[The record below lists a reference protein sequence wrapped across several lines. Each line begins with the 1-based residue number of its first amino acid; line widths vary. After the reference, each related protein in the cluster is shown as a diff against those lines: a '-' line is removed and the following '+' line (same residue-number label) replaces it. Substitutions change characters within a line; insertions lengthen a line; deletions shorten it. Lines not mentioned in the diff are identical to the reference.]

1 MTSLLPRIWFTGI
14 IAAAIAASAI
24 ATPAAAAD
32 FYAGKTIDF
41 IIGSN
46 PGGGYDI
53 YARTLARH
61 IVKHIPGNPQIIP
74 KNLPGAGSGKAATFM
89 QTLAPKDGTALG
101 AVFPGALMEPL
112 LGDRAKAQYDP
123 PKFQYI
129 GTADNGTRVC
139 AVWHAS
145 PTKTL
150 EDAQNRKTVLGASQ
164 AGGSSRDY
172 GYMHNHLN
180 GTKFDVVSGY
190 KGSVDIMLAI
200 ERGEVDGMCGYDWS
214 SIRTQRPHWIAEKK
228 VNILVQVALEP
239 NPDLTKMG
247 VPPIWKFI
255 KNDED
260 KKVAE
265 LILTQQVFG
274 RPYFVPAGTPSD
286 RVRILRDAFD
296 KTMQD
301 PAFLEDAKK
310 QRLDIEPLGGAKV
323 QQLIEN
329 LYAAPPRIIERAK
342 AVVKP

>member
-1 MTSLLPRIWFTGI
+1 M
-14 IAAAIAASAI
+14 AAAVLALSAVPAP
-24 ATPAAAAD
+24 ATD

-61 IVKHIPGNPQIIP
+61 MVRHIPGNPVIVP
-74 KNLPGAGSGKAATFM
+74 KNMVGAGSAKAAAYM
-89 QTLAPKDGTALG
+89 QSVAARDGTVLG

-129 GTADNGTRVC
+129 GTADNGTRLC
-139 AVWHAS
+139 AIWHGS
-145 PTKTL
+145 QTKTL
-150 EDAQNRKTVLGASQ
+150 EDAQKRKTILGASQ

-180 GTKFDVVSGY
+180 GTQFEIVSGY

-214 SIRTQRPHWIAEKK
+214 SIRTQRPHWLAEKK

-239 NPDLTKMG
+239 NPELTKMG
-247 VPPIWKFI
+247 VPTIWKYI
-255 KNDED
+255 KNDD
-260 KKVAE
+260 DRKVAE

-274 RPYFVPAGTPSD
+274 RPYFVPAGTPPD
-286 RVRILRDAFD
+286 RVDILRAAFD
-296 KTMQD
+296 KTMTD
-301 PAFLEDAKK
+301 TGFIEDAKK
-310 QRLDIEPLGGAKV
+310 QRLDIEPLGGAKI
-323 QQLIEN
+323 QKMIED
-329 LYAAPPRIIERAK
+329 LYTAPPSLIERAK

>member
-1 MTSLLPRIWFTGI
+1 MNSNPLYHRLIG
-14 IAAAIAASAI
+14 IAAAALAAI
-24 ATPAAAAD
+24 APAAAAD

-41 IIGSN
+41 MIGSN

-61 IVKHIPGNPQIIP
+61 IVKHIPGNPVIVP
-74 KNLPGAGSGKAATFM
+74 KNLVGAGSAKAAAYM
-89 QTLAPKDGTALG
+89 QSIAAKDGTVLG

-123 PKFQYI
+123 PKFQYV
-129 GTADNGTRVC
+129 GTADNGTRLC
-139 AVWHAS
+139 AIWHGS
-145 PTKTL
+145 QTKTL
-150 EDAQNRKTVLGASQ
+150 EDAQKRKTILGASQ

-180 GTKFDVVSGY
+180 GTKFEIVSGY

-228 VNILVQVALEP
+228 INILVQVALEP
-239 NPDLTKMG
+239 NPELTAMG
-247 VPPIWKFI
+247 VPMIWKYI
-255 KNDED
+255 KNDDD

-265 LILTQQVFG
+265 LIVTQQVFG

-286 RVRILRDAFD
+286 RVNILRAAFD
-296 KTMQD
+296 KTMTD

-310 QRLDIEPLGGAKV
+310 QRLDIEPLGGARV

-329 LYAAPPRIIERAK
+329 LYAAPARMIERAK
-342 AVVKP
+342 AAVKP